1 MQFEV
6 DCLARKHRG
15 IASKLGA
22 TARTNKTGINPTRS
36 KARLCWSSW
45 SDLTIKFHLVCSG
58 SGKVIIEKFCS
69 SLNDIIIRK
78 ILPCRKKI
86 IEFRREIF
94 TSGLLFEE
102 VHHILFSSLLLPEE
116 RPDLADLLTS
126 SQFQYHLKL
135 GNIFNTTPER
145 KYFLQLIIYLMKIRS
160 MFDTI

>member
-1 MQFEV
+1 MREDCFLPSLLLHSSLSVQFEL

-22 TARTNKTGINPTRS
+22 TAGTNKTGINPTRS

-58 SGKVIIEKFCS
+58 SGKAIIEKCCS
-69 SLNDIIIRK
+69 SLSDIMRK

-86 IEFRREIF
+86 IEFHREIF

-102 VHHILFSSLLLPEE
+102 VHHILFQVYCCQRRDQTSLTWLHHH
-116 RPDLADLLTS
+116 S
-126 SQFQYHLKL
+126 F
-135 GNIFNTTPER
+135 NI
-145 KYFLQLIIYLMKIRS
+145 I
-160 MFDTI
+160 